1 MLTSLHIKN
10 FKTLQDFNI
19 STLNQINLFG
29 GKNNIG
35 KTTILEGLFM
45 FYDRLNPMLIMLQ
58 FNRRGI
64 TSFNLSSAE
73 SLWGPLFH
81 KYKLDNKIS
90 IEVKRSNGF
99 KETLAMDIVEGNFD
113 RKINL
118 TNNLL
123 SDSPKNNTDTSNM
136 GKLELKLHYKNDKGS
151 EESTL
156 IVEGDQMQMQSNSRH
171 NNRNLLS
178 AVYLSSKNHNNPG
191 EEAERFGQLEIYGES
206 EKIKDFLKIVEPR
219 LLSLTTISSGGG
231 AMLHAD
237 IGMGRKIPIYHM
249 GDGFV
254 RLVSILLAIAT
265 SKDGFVIIDE
275 FENGLHYS
283 IMPAIWESISRASKE
298 YNCQL
303 FISTH
308 SYECLQAA
316 SEGVRSAEMMNDF
329 SYHRI
334 FQDNEK
340 LVKSKSINHSTL
352 ETALDS
358 NMEVR

>member
-1 MLTSLHIKN
+1 MLTELHIKN
-10 FKTLQDFNI
+10 FKTLQDFNT

-45 FYDRLNPMLIMLQ
+45 FYDRFNPMVVMLQ
-58 FNRRGI
+58 LNRRGI
-64 TSFNLSSAE
+64 NFFNLSSSE

-81 KYKLDNKIS
+81 KYKLDNNIS
-90 IEVKRSNGF
+90 VEIKRSNGF
-99 KETLAMDIVEGNFD
+99 KEKLVIDIVEGNYE

-118 TNNLL
+118 ANNIL
-123 SDSPKNNTDTSNM
+123 SDPPKNNTETNNM
-136 GKLELKLHYKNDKGS
+136 GKLELKFNYKSDIGS

-156 IVEGDQMQMQSNSRH
+156 IVEGDQMQLQSNGRP
-171 NNRNLLS
+171 NNRNLLP
-178 AVYLSSKNHNNPG
+178 AVFLSSKNHTNPA
-191 EEAERFGQLEIYGES
+191 EEAERYGQLELYGES
-206 EKIKDFLKIVEPR
+206 DKIKDFLKILEPR
-219 LLSLTTISSGGG
+219 LVSLTTISSGGG
-231 AMLHAD
+231 TMLHAD
-237 IGMGRKIPIYHM
+237 IGMGRKLPIYHM

-265 SKDGFVIIDE
+265 SKGGFVIIDE

-283 IMPAIWESISRASKE
+283 IMPTIWESISRASKE
-298 YNCQL
+298 YDCQL

-316 SEGVRSAEMMNDF
+316 SEGIKSAEMMNEF
-329 SYHRI
+329 TYHRI
-334 FQDNEK
+334 FQDKDK
-340 LVKSKSINHSTL
+340 LIKSKSINHSTL
-352 ETALDS
+352 EIALNS